1 MSATANNSDNSAS
14 ASKVTSTLMLKNDG
28 RPPWYTADGKNLP
41 VYMVG
46 IAGGSASG
54 KTSVAKRIVESLD
67 VPWVVIIS
75 MDSFYRRLAPEESK
89 QAFANNHDLD
99 HPSSFDYVSVLRVL
113 DDLKHG
119 RSTSVPQYDFA
130 THAPRDKSQN
140 IYGASVVIFEGIFA
154 LYDPEILKM
163 MDVKIFV
170 DTDSDICLARRIKR
184 DVADRGRDPL
194 GVLDQ
199 YDRFVKPAY
208 DSFVRPT
215 MNNADVIIPRGLD
228 NQVAINLMIQHIKR
242 QLDGSNATIMR
253 PILVDQYSAADQLKD
268 TLLTL
273 PQSNQVRAMQTIL
286 CDRTTSRD
294 DFIFYSDRLSR
305 LIIEHGLGQLRLES
319 KTVVTPMGLPYS
331 GFKIVSDI
339 TGVTVLRAG
348 GVMEKALRS
357 VARLAHY
364 GKILIVGDPVTHEPR
379 LHYAKLPPS
388 IKDHQVLLMDPTIVS
403 GANALMAIRICLD
416 HGVPEENIV
425 FVSLLATPQGV
436 HAIQTAF
443 PTVKIVV
450 ALIDSHIGT
459 DDLLIESGYGIF
471 GDRYFGT
478 EC

>member
-14 ASKVTSTLMLKNDG
+14 ASGTSKVTSTLMLKNDG

-89 QAFANNHDLD
+89 QAFAKTTTWTTRPAL
-99 HPSSFDYVSVLRVL
+99 
-113 DDLKHG
+113 
-119 RSTSVPQYDFA
+119 TIVPQYDFA

-194 GVLDQ
+194 GVLQQ

-228 NQVAINLMIQHIKR
+228 NQR

-273 PQSNQVRAMQTIL
+273 PQSNQTIL

-331 GFKIVSDI
+331 GFKIASDI

-416 HGVPEENIV
+416 HENIV

-459 DDLLIESGYGIF
+459 DDLLIESEKRF
-471 GDRYFGT
+471 VLT
-478 EC
+478 